1 MMWTEMF
8 WVPLMRRPH
17 CWAWKKKAAV
27 SSMWMRISP
36 AFLEQRRKNN
46 RIQQIRKGG
55 PCGLEKHL
63 RITGAALVF
72 GILFYPV
79 YPVFQDIPI
88 CKNDSVFINLLALK
102 RSSAK
107 PEISMMPLSRRMT
120 MTVVIVC
127 P

>member
-1 MMWTEMF
+1 M
-8 WVPLMRRPH
+8 
-17 CWAWKKKAAV
+17 

-79 YPVFQDIPI
+79 YPFFQDIPI

>member
-1 MMWTEMF
+1 M
-8 WVPLMRRPH
+8 
-17 CWAWKKKAAV
+17 

-55 PCGLEKHL
+55 PRGLEKHL
-63 RITGAALVF
+63 RVTGAALVF

-88 CKNDSVFINLLALK
+88 CKNDSIFINLLALK

>member
-1 MMWTEMF
+1 M
-8 WVPLMRRPH
+8 
-17 CWAWKKKAAV
+17 

-79 YPVFQDIPI
+79 YPVFFRTFLI

>member
-1 MMWTEMF
+1 
-8 WVPLMRRPH
+8 
-17 CWAWKKKAAV
+17 
-27 SSMWMRISP
+27 MRISP

-72 GILFYPV
+72 GILFIRFILF
-79 YPVFQDIPI
+79 FQDIPI

-107 PEISMMPLSRRMT
+107 PEISMMPLSRRMI
-120 MTVVIVC
+120 MTVAIVR
-127 P
+127 PSERLGREPEALRIR